1 MKGLVVKM
9 LDDLKLIHER
19 DSQDA
24 LGVAQKEPEQLV
36 YSFSDD
42 YTDWPTKQFKNIV
55 FSGMGGS
62 ALAGS
67 IALSWP
73 GFSVPFEQVRD
84 YHIPSYVSEETL
96 FIASSYSGN
105 TEETLSAYIEA
116 KSKNAY
122 IVVISNGGKLVEMA
136 RQDNIPVLLLP
147 VASQPRYAVFYGL
160 KATLTITDSLG
171 ITTSK
176 ADELSNCHQFLVDA
190 SASWLSTVP
199 TTQNLAKQIAQECV
213 GKSIVIYSGPKLFS
227 SAYKWKISFNENA
240 KQIAWCNQ
248 LPEFNHNEF
257 LGWTKQPTNKPYTV
271 IDIRS
276 NLENPRT
283 QKRFIVTAKLLSGLR
298 PDSVVVEPVGQT
310 LIEQL
315 LWSISLGDFVSI
327 YTALLNGLNPTPVDM
342 IEKFKHEL
350 A

>member
-1 MKGLVVKM
+1 M

-24 LGVAQKEPEQLV
+24 LGVAQKEPEQLG
-36 YSFSDD
+36 YSFSND
-42 YTDWPTKQFKNIV
+42 YSSWPTKQFKNIV

-62 ALAGS
+62 GLSGL
-67 IALSWP
+67 IAASWP

-84 YHIPSYVSEETL
+84 YHVPSYVSEDTL

-105 TEETLSAYIEA
+105 TEETLNAYSEA
-116 KSKNAY
+116 KAKNAY
-122 IVVISNGGKLVEMA
+122 IVVISSGGKLVDMA
-136 RQDNIPVLLLP
+136 RQDAVPVLVLP
-147 VASQPRYAVFYGL
+147 AVSQPRYAVFYSL
-160 KATLTITDSLG
+160 KATLTITDGLG
-171 ITTSK
+171 ITTDK
-176 ADELSNCHQFLVDA
+176 ADELSNCHQFLIGA
-190 SASWLSTVP
+190 SSNWLSTVP
-199 TTQNLAKQIAQECV
+199 TTQNLAKQIALECV
-213 GKSIVIYSGPKLFS
+213 GKSIVIYAGPKLFPA
-227 SAYKWKISFNENA
+227 AYKWKISFNENA

-271 IDIRS
+271 IDIIS
-276 NLENPRT
+276 SLENPRT
-283 QKRFIVTAKLLSGLR
+283 QKRFTVTAKLLSGLR
-298 PDSVVVEPVGQT
+298 PDPIVVEAVGEN
-310 LIEQL
+310 LVEHL

-342 IEKFKHEL
+342 IEKFKQEL

>member
-1 MKGLVVKM
+1 M

-24 LGVAQKEPEQLV
+24 LGVAQKEPEQLS
-36 YSFSDD
+36 YNFSDNSI
-42 YTDWPTKQFKNIV
+42 TWSTNKFKNIV
-55 FSGMGGS
+55 FAGMGGS

-67 IALSWP
+67 IAASWP
-73 GFSVPFEQVRD
+73 GFNIPFEVSRD
-84 YHIPSYVSEETL
+84 YHIPNYVSEETL

-105 TEETLSAYIEA
+105 TEETLSAFTEA
-116 KSKNAY
+116 RAKNAY
-122 IVVISNGGKLVEMA
+122 IVVISGGGKLIEMA
-136 RQDNIPVLLLP
+136 HQENVPVLLLP
-147 VASQPRYAVFYGL
+147 AVSQPRYAVFYGL
-160 KATLTITDSLG
+160 KATLTITDGLG
-171 ITTSK
+171 ITDGK
-176 ADELSNCHQFLVDA
+176 ADELSGCHQFLVD
-190 SASWLSTVP
+190 SSKNWLSTVP

-213 GKSIVIYSGPKLFS
+213 GKSIVIYSGPKLFPA
-227 SAYKWKISFNENA
+227 AYKWKIGFNENA

-283 QKRFIVTAKLLSGLR
+283 QKRFLVTSKLLSGLR
-298 PDSVVVEPVGQT
+298 PNPIVVESVGQN
-310 LIEQL
+310 LVEQL
-315 LWSISLGDFVSI
+315 LWSILLGDFVSI

-342 IEKFKHEL
+342 IEKFKQEL

>member
-1 MKGLVVKM
+1 M

-24 LGVAQKEPEQLV
+24 LGVAQKEPDQLKYNFV
-36 YSFSDD
+36 EGS
-42 YTDWPTKQFKNIV
+42 TTWTVKPFKNIV
-55 FSGMGGS
+55 LAGMGGS

-67 IALSWP
+67 IAQSWP
-73 GFSVPFEQVRD
+73 GFAVPFESVRD
-84 YHIPSYVSEETL
+84 YNIPSYVSDETL

-105 TEETLSAYIEA
+105 TEETLSAIAEA
-116 KSKNAY
+116 KDKNAN
-122 IVVISNGGKLVEMA
+122 IVVISSGGKLTELA
-136 RQDNIPVLLLP
+136 KQDNYPLIQLP
-147 VASQPRYAVFYGL
+147 SGLQPRYAVFYNL
-160 KATLTITDSLG
+160 KALLTITDGLK
-171 ITTSK
+171 ITEGR
-176 ADELSNCHQFLVDA
+176 AEELSSYYQFLTDA
-190 SASWLSTVP
+190 TKSWLSTTP
-199 TTQNLAKQIAQECV
+199 TAQNLAKQIAQECV
-213 GKSIVIYSGPKLFS
+213 GKSVVIYAGPKFFPA
-227 SAYKWKISFNENA
+227 AYKWKISFNENA

-271 IDIRS
+271 IEIRS

-283 QKRFIVTAKLLSGLR
+283 QKRFLVTAKLLSGLR
-298 PDSVVVEPVGQT
+298 PDPIVVEAVGEN

-315 LWSISLGDFVSI
+315 LWSIALGDFVSI

-342 IEKFKHEL
+342 IEKFKQEL

>member
-1 MKGLVVKM
+1 M

-24 LGVAQKEPEQLV
+24 LGVAQKEPEQLS
-36 YSFSDD
+36 YNFNDSSIS
-42 YTDWPTKQFKNIV
+42 WPTKQFKNIV
-55 FSGMGGS
+55 FAGMGGS

-67 IALSWP
+67 IAASWP
-73 GFSVPFEQVRD
+73 SFSIPFEQARD
-84 YHIPSYVSEETL
+84 YHIPNYVSEETL

-105 TEETLSAYIEA
+105 TEETLSAFA
-116 KSKNAY
+116 DARAKNAY

-136 RQDNIPVLLLP
+136 RQEHITVLVLP
-147 VASQPRYAVFYGL
+147 VVSQPRYAVFYGL
-160 KATLTITDSLG
+160 KAFLTVTDGLG
-171 ITTSK
+171 ITVGK
-176 ADELSNCHQFLVDA
+176 AEELSNCQQFITDA
-190 SASWLSTVP
+190 SKDWLSTVP
-199 TTQNLAKQIAQECV
+199 TSKNLAKQIAQECV
-213 GKSIVIYSGPKLFS
+213 GKSVVIYAGPKLFPA
-227 SAYKWKISFNENA
+227 AYKWKIGFNENA
-240 KQIAWCNQ
+240 KQIAWCNE

-283 QKRFIVTAKLLSGLR
+283 QKRFLVTAKLLSGLR
-298 PDSVVVEPVGQT
+298 PDPIVVTAVGEE

-315 LWSISLGDFVSI
+315 IWSISLGDFVSI

-342 IEKFKHEL
+342 IEKFKQEL